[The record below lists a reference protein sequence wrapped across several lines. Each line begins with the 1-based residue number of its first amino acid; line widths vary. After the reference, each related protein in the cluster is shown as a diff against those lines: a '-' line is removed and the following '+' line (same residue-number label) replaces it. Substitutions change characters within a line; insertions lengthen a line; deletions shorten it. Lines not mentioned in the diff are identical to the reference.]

1 MLMIIEHLV
10 MHSKSILVWTFN
22 CAGFCKRQHIF
33 YVLFVFS
40 WQCLLWEILCAI
52 NKQKYKQSRYKHI
65 NINFISHIS
74 SLCPYKCPFKFFV
87 IRYAYYKAYEISG
100 WQVGKILGFLWLNWR
115 LSRLWCRYSGNFS
128 IRFWRQYV
136 SLFTSITAIVPY
148 CWLLTEKSSH

>member
-1 MLMIIEHLV
+1 MTIWKNVLIDLIKMWQERLIPSFRCWWLSNIWWCIANRFLCEH
-10 MHSKSILVWTFN
+10 SIVL
-22 CAGFCKRQHIF
+22 GFVNVSTYFMSCLCSADNVYFERY
-33 YVLFVFS
+33 YVQS
-40 WQCLLWEILCAI
+40 I
-52 NKQKYKQSRYKHI
+52 NK
-65 NINFISHIS
+65 NIN
-74 SLCPYKCPFKFFV
+74 
-87 IRYAYYKAYEISG
+87 YKAYEISG